1 MCSHHL
7 PVGWMC
13 CVKNSE
19 IHLFFQC
26 ACFAPSQLGWRPMR
40 AFVVDDFRYHIVCSD
55 LKPNPGKAKNEFEL
69 ALVIILKYC
78 MDLSF
83 LIVFLR
89 IATYVLCNTTGFF
102 RSKCIVDRI

>member
-1 MCSHHL
+1 MYAVCDLMQMVQMCCLILKSASAYQSIQKLAKCLFFLFNMFTHHL

-26 ACFAPSQLGWRPMR
+26 ACFAPSQLGWWSMR

-55 LKPNPGKAKNEFEL
+55 LKPNPDKAKKTISN
-69 ALVIILKYC
+69 
-78 MDLSF
+78 
-83 LIVFLR
+83 
-89 IATYVLCNTTGFF
+89 
-102 RSKCIVDRI
+102 